1 MRTRVGDTAKLGEL
15 VVAAFDAAAH
25 YSRDARQVSRLATQ
39 AVMEV
44 LQRARS
50 ASTHSGRPKKRENP
64 GS

>member
-1 MRTRVGDTAKLGEL
+1 MKKRVAKTMNVGDL

-39 AVMEV
+39 AVVDV
-44 LQRARS
+44 LRHAQRTITPSRTADG
-50 ASTHSGRPKKRENP
+50 AT